1 MKILHT
7 SDIHIREYEDES
19 WKTFESLV
27 RIGAEENIDVFVI
40 SGDFFD
46 KKVSFVKLYS
56 EIRPLLNSVKYEF
69 VIIPGNHDENA
80 FAVDAFLGEKVKVI
94 RKLTEPF
101 EYRDVRFF
109 GFPFTNITSEQV
121 RKNLRKVKDLADE
134 NKTNILLFHGEL
146 LDHSFAGSDF
156 GDEESNY
163 MGLRLSFLNN
173 LNIKYVLAGHFH
185 TNFQAYEYDSGGYFV
200 YPGSPVSI
208 TRKETGKRA
217 VNVFEVGKVPA
228 PYPVDTPYYEQ
239 VKLAVYPDEDQG
251 KIIENIKSK
260 IEGISKQA
268 KMLVS
273 LTGYTQEEEENFHK
287 RVKELEYEFRN
298 LEIRDK
304 VRGIKNLYDDELFT
318 AFIEKLEKLKHP
330 RQRAIK
336 RLLIRS
342 MLESEE

>member
-7 SDIHIREYEDES
+7 ADIHIREYEDES

-27 RIGAEENIDVFVI
+27 KIGAEEKIDVFVI

-46 KKVSFVKLYS
+46 KKVSFVRLYP
-56 EIRPLLNSVKYEF
+56 EIRPLLNSVEYEF

-101 EYRDVRFF
+101 EYKNVRFF
-109 GFPFTNITSEQV
+109 GFPFTNITSGQV
-121 RKNLRKVKDLADE
+121 RNNLRKIKDLADE
-134 NKTNILLFHGEL
+134 QKTNILLFHGEL

-163 MGLRLSFLNN
+163 MGLRLSFLSN

-185 TNFQAYEYDSGGYFV
+185 TNFQAYEFDSGGFFV

-217 VNVFEVGKVPA
+217 VNIFEVGEVPA
-228 PYPVDTPYYEQ
+228 PYPIDTPYYEQ
-239 VKLAVYPDEDQG
+239 VRFSVYPDEDQG
-251 KIIENIKSK
+251 KIIEKIKDK
-260 IEGISKQA
+260 IEGFSKEA
-268 KMLVS
+268 KILVS
-273 LTGYTQEEEENFHK
+273 LTGYTEEGEEKFHK
-287 RVKELEYEFRN
+287 RIKELEDEVRN
-298 LEIRDK
+298 LEIGNR
-304 VRGIKNLYDDELFT
+304 VRGMKKLYEDELFV
-318 AFIEKLEKLKHP
+318 AFIEKLEKSKTP
-330 RQRAIK
+330 RQQEIK

-342 MLESEE
+342 ILESEE

>member
-27 RIGAEENIDVFVI
+27 KIGAEENIDVFVI

-56 EIRPLLNSVKYEF
+56 EIRPLLNSVEYEF

-121 RKNLRKVKDLADE
+121 RRNLRKVKDLADD

-173 LNIKYVLAGHFH
+173 LNISYVLAGHFH
-185 TNFQAYEYDSGGYFV
+185 TNFQAYEFDSGGYFV

-217 VNVFEVGKVPA
+217 VNVFKVSEVPT
-228 PYPVDTPYYEQ
+228 PYYIDTPYYEQ
-239 VKLAVYPDEDQG
+239 VRLSVYPDEDQG
-251 KIIENIKSK
+251 KIIERIKAK
-260 IEGISKQA
+260 IGGFSNQA
-268 KMLVS
+268 KILVS
-273 LTGYTQEEEENFHK
+273 LTGYTKEEEKDFHK
-287 RVKELEYEFRN
+287 NVKELEYEFRN
-298 LEIRDK
+298 LEIRDRVK
-304 VRGIKNLYDDELFT
+304 GIKSLYDDELFT
-318 AFIEKLEKLKHP
+318 AFIEKLEKLKHT

-336 RLLIRS
+336 KLLIRS
-342 MLESEE
+342 ILESEE